1 MLCRRHK
8 NCCTGHLFKEHN
20 LYLKLRQILMF
31 FTQADI
37 NITTHMDAYASDIG
51 EYKTTSA
58 TIDLIEH

>member
-1 MLCRRHK
+1 
-8 NCCTGHLFKEHN
+8 
-20 LYLKLRQILMF
+20 MF